1 MRPPEKYRRNHAT
14 MGFMRRPTAVI
25 IAALAIIAAACG
37 GEGAETDGVASLEG
51 ASPAASAPVTTQSPD
66 VEEALFAFTDCMRE
80 NGIAMS
86 DPSMGPDGNLR
97 PGRPVLEEGQQQDEV
112 FRRAF
117 EVAQEECASYLETI
131 TLGFEGFDDTE
142 FQDSMLAF
150 AECLR
155 GEGIDVADPD
165 FSQGAIQR
173 GPAIFG
179 DDFDPTDPDTLAAIE
194 VCQDELPG
202 AFTGEPGGAPA
213 AGGGG

>member
-1 MRPPEKYRRNHAT
+1 MV
-14 MGFMRRPTAVI
+14 AV
-25 IAALAIIAAACG
+25 AALGIFVAACG
-37 GEGAETDGVASLEG
+37 GGPAEEDGVASLEG
-51 ASPAASAPVTTQSPD
+51 DSPSVSAPASTQPPD
-66 VEEALFAFTDCMRE
+66 VEEALFAFTECMRE
-80 NGIAMS
+80 NGIPMS
-86 DPSMGPDGNLR
+86 DPSMGPDGQLR
-97 PGRPVLEEGQQQDEV
+97 PGRPILEEGQQQDEV
-112 FRRAF
+112 FRRSL
-117 EVAQEECASYLETI
+117 EIAQGECASYLETI
-131 TLGFEGFDDTE
+131 TLGFDGFDDTE